1 MKTVIVFDVIEYN
14 LVANVNSLQG
24 LQMIDNVSQEETVV
38 KQI

>member
-24 LQMIDNVSQEETVV
+24 LQMTDNVSQEETVV